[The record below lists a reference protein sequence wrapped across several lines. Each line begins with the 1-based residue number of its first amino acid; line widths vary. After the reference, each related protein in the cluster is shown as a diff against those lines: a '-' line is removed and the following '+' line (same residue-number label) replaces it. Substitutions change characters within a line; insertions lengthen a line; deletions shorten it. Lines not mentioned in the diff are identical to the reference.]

1 MFNVLN
7 FKSDELRKYL
17 EENKFRGFKANQIID
32 WIYNKKIFDFDDM
45 TNLSNIE
52 RKQFKDIL
60 KIELPLIEKVQKSI
74 DGTIKFLLKLVDGN
88 LIECVFMVYDY
99 GNTICISTQVGC
111 AMGCKFCASTVN
123 GFLRN
128 LELCELMG
136 QVLVVERYTSKKINR
151 IVLMGTGEP
160 LYNYENIITFIR
172 EMRSKMGMSSRH
184 ITLSTCGIV
193 PKIYDLANEGL
204 SINLAI
210 SLHAINDDKRKT
222 IMPIANKYSINQLID
237 ACLNYFDKTKRRIS
251 FEYLLIDGVNDSDD
265 DVRELV
271 SLCKKSKAHVN
282 LIPVNEINENDFK
295 ESRRLKKFYNYLLD
309 SGVNVTMRQKKGVDI
324 DAACGQLRLS
334 YSK

>member
-1 MFNVLN
+1 MLNVLN
-7 FKSDELRKYL
+7 FKCDGLRKYL

-32 WIYNKKIFDFDDM
+32 WIYNKKVFDFNEM
-45 TNLSNIE
+45 TNLSNVE
-52 RKQFKDIL
+52 RKQFNDIL
-60 KIELPLIEKVQKSI
+60 KIELPLIEKVQKSK
-74 DGTIKFLLKLVDGN
+74 DGTVKFLLKLVDGN
-88 LIECVFMVYDY
+88 LIECVFMMYEY

-136 QVLVVERYTSKKINR
+136 QILVVEKYTRKKINR

-160 LYNYENIITFIR
+160 LYNYENVVTFIH
-172 EMRSKMGMSSRH
+172 EMKSKMGMSNRH

-193 PKIYDLANEGL
+193 PKIYDLAKEDLN
-204 SINLAI
+204 INLAI
-210 SLHAINDDKRKT
+210 SLHAVSDDKRKT
-222 IMPIANKYSINQLID
+222 IMPIANKYSIDQLIE
-237 ACLNYFDKTKRRIS
+237 ACLDYFDKTKRRIS
-251 FEYLLIDGVNDSDD
+251 FEYLLINGINDGEDD
-265 DVRELV
+265 AKSLV
-271 SLCKKSKAHVN
+271 SLCKRSKAHVN

-295 ESRRLKKFYNYLLD
+295 ESKRLKEFYNYLLD
-309 SGVNVTMRQKKGVDI
+309 SGVNATMRQKKGVDI

>member
-160 LYNYENIITFIR
+160 LYNYENIITFIH

-184 ITLSTCGIV
+184 IT
-193 PKIYDLANEGL
+193 
-204 SINLAI
+204 
-210 SLHAINDDKRKT
+210 
-222 IMPIANKYSINQLID
+222 
-237 ACLNYFDKTKRRIS
+237 
-251 FEYLLIDGVNDSDD
+251 
-265 DVRELV
+265 
-271 SLCKKSKAHVN
+271 
-282 LIPVNEINENDFK
+282 
-295 ESRRLKKFYNYLLD
+295 
-309 SGVNVTMRQKKGVDI
+309 
-324 DAACGQLRLS
+324 
-334 YSK
+334 